1 MMKVIFNA
9 DDFGLSKGVVYGILE
24 AYKNGVVKSTT
35 MLANSPAFDLGAEI
49 AKENPGLDIG
59 AHLTLTFGSPLLKD
73 VPSLTAASGKF
84 LPQDVLRSSTATLN
98 ADEVEREFT
107 AQIEK
112 ILAAGIQISHFDTH
126 HLIEPIVL
134 PVLQK
139 LAKKYGVGLRRSV
152 HDADYKGIP
161 TTDRFSDQFYAEGIT
176 ADVVKQVIKAHEND
190 TQTLEFMCHPAFIDE
205 TLLSLSSYSDYRIKE
220 LTFLTS
226 DEVLSALTSVGAEV
240 VSFKEV
246 MK

>member
-1 MMKVIFNA
+1 MEVIFNA

-24 AYKNGVVKSTT
+24 AYKHGVVKSTT
-35 MLANSPAFDLGAEI
+35 MLANSPAFDLGAEV

-59 AHLTLTFGSPLLKD
+59 AHLTLTFGSPILKD
-73 VPSLTAASGKF
+73 VPSLTAESGKF
-84 LPQDVLRSSTATLN
+84 LAQDVLRGS
-98 ADEVEREFT
+98 ADAIDFGEVEREFT

-112 ILAAGIQISHFDTH
+112 ILAAGITISHFDTH

-139 LAKKYGVGLRRSV
+139 LAKKYQVGLRRSV
-152 HDADYKGIP
+152 HDADYTGIP
-161 TTDRFSDQFYAEGIT
+161 TTDRFSDQFYADGIT
-176 ADVVKQVIKAHEND
+176 ADVVKQVVKAHEKD
-190 TQTLEFMCHPAFIDE
+190 TETLEFMCHPAFIDE
-205 TLLSLSSYSDYRIKE
+205 TLLSLTSYTDYRIKE

-226 DEVLSALTSVGAEV
+226 DEVQEALKSVGAEV

>member
-9 DDFGLSKGVVYGILE
+9 DDFGLSKGAVYGILE
-24 AYKNGVVKSTT
+24 AYKHGVVKSTT
-35 MLANSPAFDLGAEI
+35 MLANSPAFDLGVEV

-59 AHLTLTFGSPLLKD
+59 AHLTLTFGSPILKD
-73 VPSLTAASGKF
+73 VPTLTAPSGKF
-84 LPQDVLRSSTATLN
+84 LAQDVLRASGDKLDF
-98 ADEVEREFT
+98 DEVEREFT

-112 ILAAGIQISHFDTH
+112 ILGAGLSISHFDTH

-134 PVLQK
+134 PVIQK
-139 LAKKYGVGLRRSV
+139 LAKKYGVGTRRSV
-152 HDADYKGIP
+152 HDADYTGIP
-161 TTDRFSDQFYAEGIT
+161 TTDRFADEFYAEGIN
-176 ADVVKQVIKAHEND
+176 AEVVKQVITKHKDD
-190 TQTLEFMCHPAFIDE
+190 TKTLEFMCHPAFIDE

-226 DEVLSALTSVGAEV
+226 DEVVEALQSVGAEV
-240 VSFKEV
+240 ASFKEV